1 MLARTIKVAYV
12 LTTAMAVRGTLDG
25 QLRYLHAAGFRM
37 TVLSG
42 PDDTVE
48 AFTAG
53 QEAAFIPVDF
63 EREISPW
70 RDLRAL
76 WQLWRAFRRLAPD
89 LSHVG
94 MPKAGLLGGLA
105 AWLARVPCRVYTLH
119 GLRLETARGGKRVLL
134 KFMERLSCRL
144 AHRVVCVSE
153 SVRSR
158 AVELGLV
165 VRSKAV
171 VLGSGSANGVDL
183 KAYEDTEPLA
193 AAAQRKREE
202 LSIPQTA
209 PVIGFVGRLTR
220 DKGVPELVAA
230 FQRLRDAYPDL
241 RLLLLGPLEDGDLVP
256 VWVKSAIHDDT
267 RIVAPGFLQDTVVY
281 YRLIDLLAL
290 PSYREGF
297 PTVVLEAAAAGKP
310 VVGTRCTGVVDAI
323 VDGETGLLAP
333 VGDVEALTQALA
345 RLLDEPQLT
354 QRLGQA
360 ARRRACRHFQRER
373 LWRATAALYRELTLQ
388 RSVTRVEQPQGLTQ
402 TSNAYSSLHTTSGRQ
417 PELR

>member
-1 MLARTIKVAYV
+1 
-12 LTTAMAVRGTLDG
+12 MAVRGTLDG

-42 PDDTVE
+42 SDDTVE

-53 QEAAFIPVDF
+53 QRAAFIAVDF

-89 LSHVG
+89 ISHVG

-105 AWLARVPCRVYTLH
+105 AWFARVPCRVYTLH

-134 KFMERLSCRL
+134 KFTERLSCRL

-153 SVRSR
+153 SVKSR
-158 AVELGLV
+158 VVELGIV
-165 VRSKAV
+165 AAGKCI
-171 VLGSGSANGVDL
+171 VLGAGSANGVDL
-183 KAYEDTEPLA
+183 ALYEDTDESHA
-193 AAAQRKREE
+193 AASDQREQ
-202 LSIPQTA
+202 LGIPQSA

-220 DKGVPELVAA
+220 DKGIPELVAA
-230 FQRLRDAYPDL
+230 FQRLRDAYSEL
-241 RLLLLGPLEDGDLVP
+241 RLLLLGPLEDGDPVP
-256 VWVKSAIHDDT
+256 AWVKSALHDDT
-267 RIVAPGFLQDTVVY
+267 RIVAPGFVQETVVY

-310 VVGTRCTGVVDAI
+310 AVGTRCTGVVDAI
-323 VDGETGLLAP
+323 VDGETGLLVP
-333 VGDVEALTQALA
+333 VGDVAALTQALA
-345 RLLDEPQLT
+345 RLLDEPPLT
-354 QRLGQA
+354 QRLGLA
-360 ARRRACRHFQRER
+360 ARRRVRRHFQRER
-373 LWRATAALYRELTLQ
+373 LWRATVALYRELTLQ
-388 RSVTRVEQPQGLTQ
+388 PSVTRVEQPEGLTQ
-402 TSNAYSSLHTTSGRQ
+402 TPNTYSSLHTTSGGQ